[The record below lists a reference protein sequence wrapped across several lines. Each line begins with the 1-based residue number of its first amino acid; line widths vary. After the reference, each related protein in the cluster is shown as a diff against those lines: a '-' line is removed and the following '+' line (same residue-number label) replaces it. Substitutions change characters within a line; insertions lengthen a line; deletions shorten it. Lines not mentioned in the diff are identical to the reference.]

1 MVEGNGLENRH
12 TGNRIVSS
20 NLTLTAHSGSSLY
33 LVMDKLRAILIPGNG
48 GGSPH
53 DNCFPYVERELT
65 KLGITVTNV
74 QFPDAVL
81 AREMYWIPFLEKL
94 GADENTILIGHS
106 SGAIAAMRFAETHK
120 ILSSVLVGT
129 YDTDLG
135 DEGEKQSGY
144 FDRPWNWDI
153 IRSNQQWVIQFA
165 STDDSFIPIEHARIV
180 RDNLKT
186 DYHEYTN
193 QGHFG
198 HGNKPKLEF
207 SELVEALQE
216 KI

>member
-1 MVEGNGLENRH
+1 
-12 TGNRIVSS
+12 
-20 NLTLTAHSGSSLY
+20 
-33 LVMDKLRAILIPGNG
+33 MDKLRAILIPGNG

-53 DNCFPYVERELT
+53 DNWFPYVERELT

-74 QFPDAVL
+74 SFPMQSWP
-81 AREMYWIPFLEKL
+81 EMYWIPFLEKL

-144 FDRPWNWDI
+144 L
-153 IRSNQQWVIQFA
+153 
-165 STDDSFIPIEHARIV
+165 IV
-180 RDNLKT
+180 RGTGTSYGATSSGLSVCIN
-186 DYHEYTN
+186 
-193 QGHFG
+193 G
-198 HGNKPKLEF
+198 
-207 SELVEALQE
+207 
-216 KI
+216 